1 VKKPRGPDGTSGS
14 KRTLVSNA
22 MKATSHPT
30 REVIL
35 RELKEGPRSTME
47 LEDVT
52 GESRYN
58 LYHHLSVL
66 EDAQLV
72 GSTITSGRTKAFELL
87 TPKRPDVAFLVLDG
101 GDEEEARVLA
111 KVLEVLQAE
120 TSEGIPRADE
130 ICRAKMVFYYPWSKD
145 E

>member
-1 VKKPRGPDGTSGS
+1 
-14 KRTLVSNA
+14 

-30 REVIL
+30 RELIL
-35 RELKEGPRSTME
+35 RELKEGPRSTLE

-52 GESRYN
+52 GEDRYN

-72 GSTITSGRTKAFELL
+72 SSAISSGRTKVFELL
-87 TPKRPDVAFLVLDG
+87 TPKRPDVAFMVLDSKD
-101 GDEEEARVLA
+101 DEEAAVLR
-111 KVLEVLQAE
+111 KVLKVLQAE
-120 TSEGIPRADE
+120 TSGEIPQADE
-130 ICRAKMVFYYPWSKD
+130 IRRAKMVFYYPWSSD